1 MHGYE
6 IRATKATESKRAA
19 YYDRRAKTN
28 ISPHDIGRQ
37 HHQRSIPATTRT
49 MTRRQRCGDDDG
61 DGDGGGD
68 VDGEGDV
75 NDDAHDGDDTDRH
88 GTTTTPQKNA

>member
-1 MHGYE
+1 
-6 IRATKATESKRAA
+6 
-19 YYDRRAKTN
+19 
-28 ISPHDIGRQ
+28 
-37 HHQRSIPATTRT
+37 

-88 GTTTTPQKNA
+88 GTATTPQKTLDESQR